1 MPRGKRKEPP
11 KEESKNKGGRP
22 RIYSAEKIADDLELY
37 INNTDDP
44 YVEEFSL
51 MQPFNPE
58 TLYRLAKENE
68 RLSNTIKRVHEK
80 QKMRTIRKAESGEI
94 NTTFAIFKLKQKCYG
109 WTDKTELEHSG
120 RVEMPQIIVSK

>member
-1 MPRGKRKEPP
+1 
-11 KEESKNKGGRP
+11 
-22 RIYSAEKIADDLELY
+22 
-37 INNTDDP
+37 
-44 YVEEFSL
+44 